1 MTGNEIE
8 LKDEERQPC
17 EIRTRVMGYHRPV
30 SEFNKGKKS
39 EFYSRVCFCES
50 KAVAFSRNHSSA
62 AASAASL
69 DCHCSALAA
78 E

>member
-1 MTGNEIE
+1 MTTINFDDVR
-8 LKDEERQPC
+8 LDDSERQPC
-17 EIRTRVMGYHRPV
+17 AVWTRVMGYLRPV

-50 KAVAFSRNHSSA
+50 KAVKVDSY
-62 AASAASL
+62 
-69 DCHCSALAA
+69 DIAA

>member
-1 MTGNEIE
+1 MTTINFEDVK
-8 LKDEERQPC
+8 LNDSER
-17 EIRTRVMGYHRPV
+17 HLRPV

-50 KAVAFSRNHSSA
+50 KAVNMDAF
-62 AASAASL
+62 
-69 DCHCSALAA
+69 DIAA

>member
-1 MTGNEIE
+1 MTTINFDDVR
-8 LKDEERQPC
+8 LDDSERQPC
-17 EIRTRVMGYHRPV
+17 EVWTLVMGYLSPV

-50 KAVAFSRNHSSA
+50 KAVKIDSY
-62 AASAASL
+62 
-69 DCHCSALAA
+69 DIAA